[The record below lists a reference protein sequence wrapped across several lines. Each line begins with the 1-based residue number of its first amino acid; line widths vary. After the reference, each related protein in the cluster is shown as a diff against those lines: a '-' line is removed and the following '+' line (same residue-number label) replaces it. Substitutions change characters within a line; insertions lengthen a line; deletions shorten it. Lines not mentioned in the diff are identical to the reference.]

1 MNALHT
7 FSRLHFLKPF
17 GLWCLHATYGPCRNF
32 DLCHLPNMM
41 KKKCIM
47 FVCVTSLIGTFVWL
61 APGGTLNAEFA
72 CFYVLLQTAQ
82 NGVNE

>member
-1 MNALHT
+1 
-7 FSRLHFLKPF
+7 
-17 GLWCLHATYGPCRNF
+17 
-32 DLCHLPNMM
+32 MM
-41 KKKCIM
+41 VKECIM

-72 CFYVLLQTAQ
+72 CFCVLLQTAQ